1 MALNKTTKVDKIE
14 IVGDY
19 KAVQVI
25 TATIIDED
33 GTELNRSFHRHVLHP
48 GTVGVGTTTLTLT
61 DISGEVA
68 EVQSICNAVWTD
80 AVKEAWRVKLVTDI
94 NNSGIATT

>member
-1 MALNKTTKVDKIE
+1 MALNKTIKVDKIE

-19 KAVQVI
+19 KAVQVR

-61 DISGEVA
+61 VFSGEVA
-68 EVQSICNAVWTD
+68 EVQAFCNDVWTD
-80 AVKEAWRVKLVTDI
+80 AVNDAWRVKLVSD
-94 NNSGIATT
+94 NESS

>member
-1 MALNKTTKVDKIE
+1 MALNKTIKVDKIE

-19 KAVQVI
+19 KAIQVR

-33 GTELNRSFHRHVLHP
+33 GKELNRSFHRHVLNP

-61 DISGEVA
+61 DISGEEA
-68 EVQSICNAVWTD
+68 EVQAISNAVWTD
-80 AVKEAWRVKLVTDI
+80 AVKEAWRVKLVTD
-94 NNSGIATT
+94 NESS